1 MMYHRGGVHGWDLT
15 SMQVRTV
22 TYVRFGLSDFK
33 SFQITDSLAKWFN
46 IGTVA
51 YGLTIM
57 CTKIAILLLYRRV
70 FLAQRWSAL
79 DVAIR
84 LLMLIICLF
93 YIATTAVKIG
103 ECTPRPRIWD
113 KSIEGTCISVPNLLN
128 TSGLF
133 NTLSDI
139 LILLVPVKS
148 VWKLNMGIGRKVEC
162 VLLFTV
168 GSM

>member
-1 MMYHRGGVHGWDLT
+1 
-15 SMQVRTV
+15 MQVRTV

-46 IGTVA
+46 VGTVA

-113 KSIEGTCISVPNLLN
+113 KSIEGTCISVPKLLN